1 MTDILESVDNR
12 TNLAGT
18 NRLEILMF
26 SLGKKNEIEN
36 DTRFGI
42 NVFKVREL
50 MTVPTLIKIPEV
62 SPSLVGVANIRGKA
76 VPVIDLNHFCGYESS
91 PDSNILIVTEFNNST
106 QGFMVSEVDDI
117 IQLAWS
123 DIVEPNE
130 LVANSHDNML
140 TAMSKLEDDRILLLI
155 DVEKIIAEV
164 LSSNQEYEID
174 TVKRN
179 DAESKYVFFADDSGV
194 ARMQIERILDRMGV
208 KHQSAKNG
216 RDAWAALQSF
226 AEEAQSNNQKLNET
240 LQAIITDVEMPY
252 MDGYVLTTK
261 IKEDPRFAGV
271 PVMMHS
277 SLSAAE
283 NKKMGMKVG
292 ADAYVA
298 KLVVKE
304 FTATLNEL
312 IARNE
317 TDGDYQEQ
325 QAA

>member
-26 SLGKKNEIEN
+26 SLGKKDQIEN

-50 MTVPTLIKIPEV
+50 MTVPLLIKIPEAN
-62 SPSLVGVANIRGKA
+62 PSLVGMANIRGKA

-123 DIVEPNE
+123 QIVEPND
-130 LVANSHDNML
+130 LVSNSHDNML

-164 LSSNQEYEID
+164 LATDID
-174 TVKRN
+174 FDVETVKYE
-179 DAESKYVFFADDSGV
+179 DSDSKFVFFADDSGV
-194 ARMQIERILDRMGV
+194 ARIQVGRLLDNMNI
-208 KHQSAKNG
+208 KHFSSNNG
-216 RDAWAALQSF
+216 RDAWASLKGYADE
-226 AEEAQSNNQKLNET
+226 AEKNNQKLRHT
-240 LQAIITDVEMPY
+240 LQAIVTDVEMPY
-252 MDGYVLTTK
+252 MDGYVLTQMV
-261 IKEDPRFAGV
+261 KEDPRFEGI

-277 SLSAAE
+277 SLSAE
-283 NKKMGMKVG
+283 QNKKMGMKVG

-298 KLVVKE
+298 KLVAKE
-304 FTATLNEL
+304 FTETLNGL
-312 IARNE
+312 IAKNVAGY
-317 TDGDYQEQ
+317 DFKSQD
-325 QAA
+325 AA

>member
-1 MTDILESVDNR
+1 MTDIFESIDNR

-26 SLGKKNEIEN
+26 SLGKKDQIEN

-50 MTVPTLIKIPEV
+50 MTVPDLIKIPEA
-62 SPSLVGVANIRGKA
+62 SPSLIGVANIRGKA
-76 VPVIDLNHFCGYESS
+76 VPVIDMNHFCGYESS
-91 PDSNILIVTEFNNST
+91 PDTNILIVTEFNNST

-123 DIVEPNE
+123 EIVEPSE
-130 LVANSHDNML
+130 LVSDTHDNML

-164 LSSNQEYEID
+164 LSNNNDLDVD
-174 TVKRN
+174 TVKR
-179 DAESKYVFFADDSGV
+179 DDCDSKYVFFADDSGV
-194 ARMQIERILDRMGV
+194 ARMQVARLLDNMNINH
-208 KHQSAKNG
+208 KCAKNG
-216 RDAWAALQSF
+216 RDAWAALNLA
-226 AEEAQSNNQKLNET
+226 AEEAESNNQPLSET

-261 IKEDPRFAGV
+261 IKEDRRFSGI

-312 IARNE
+312 IARGE
-317 TDGDYQEQ
+317 SSSGGQVHR
-325 QAA
+325 AA

>member
-26 SLGKKNEIEN
+26 SLGKKNQIEN

-50 MTVPTLIKIPEV
+50 MTVPTLIKIPEAN
-62 SPSLVGVANIRGKA
+62 PSLVGMANIRGKA

-123 DIVEPNE
+123 QIVEPNE
-130 LVANSHDNML
+130 LVSNSHDNML

-164 LSSNQEYEID
+164 LATDHDFDVE
-174 TVKRN
+174 TVKHE
-179 DAESKYVFFADDSGV
+179 DSDSKFVFFADDSGV
-194 ARMQIERILDRMGV
+194 ARIQVGRLLENMNIR
-208 KHQSAKNG
+208 HHSANNG
-216 RDAWAALQSF
+216 RDAWANLRGYADE
-226 AEEAQSNNQKLNET
+226 AEQKNQKLRHT
-240 LQAIITDVEMPY
+240 LQAIVTDVEMPY
-252 MDGYVLTTK
+252 MDGYVLTQM
-261 IKEDPRFAGV
+261 IKEDPRFEGI

-277 SLSAAE
+277 SLSAE
-283 NKKMGMKVG
+283 QNKKMGMKVG

-298 KLVVKE
+298 KLVAKE
-304 FTATLNEL
+304 FTETLNGL
-312 IARNE
+312 IAKNVAE
-317 TDGDYQEQ
+317 CDFKGQE
-325 QAA
+325 AA

>member
-1 MTDILESVDNR
+1 MTDIFESIDNR

-26 SLGKKNEIEN
+26 SLGKKDQLEN

-50 MTVPTLIKIPEV
+50 MTVPELIKIPEAA
-62 SPSLVGVANIRGKA
+62 PSLIGVANIRGKA

-123 DIVEPNE
+123 QIVEPSE
-130 LVANSHDNML
+130 LVASTHDNML

-164 LSSNQEYEID
+164 LSTDQNLDIETIARD
-174 TVKRN
+174 
-179 DAESKYVFFADDSGV
+179 DCESKFVFFADDSGV
-194 ARMQIERILDRMGV
+194 ARMQVARILDSMNV
-208 KHQSAKNG
+208 KHLSANNG
-216 RDAWAALQSF
+216 RDAWATLDSLAI
-226 AEEAQSNNQKLNET
+226 EAQNKNQKLSDT
-240 LQAIITDVEMPY
+240 LQTIITDVEMPY

-261 IKEDPRFAGV
+261 IKEDARFAGI

-292 ADAYVA
+292 ADAYVP
-298 KLVVKE
+298 KLVAKE
-304 FTATLNEL
+304 FSSTLNSL
-312 IARNE
+312 ITKNE
-317 TDGDYQEQ
+317 AGDDDKGQL
-325 QAA
+325 AA